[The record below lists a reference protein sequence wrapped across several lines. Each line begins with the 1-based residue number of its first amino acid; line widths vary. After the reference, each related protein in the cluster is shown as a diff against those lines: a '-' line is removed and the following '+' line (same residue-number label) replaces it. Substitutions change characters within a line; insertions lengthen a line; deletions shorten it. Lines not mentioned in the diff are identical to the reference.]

1 MAGSITQYLE
11 NKIVDHILGTATYTK
26 PSNVYIALF
35 TTLPTKT
42 TSGTEVTGGSYA
54 RQTGA
59 FTASVAGLSSNS
71 GNIDFTGMPT
81 CTVVGVGVYDSSTS
95 GNLLFFSPLDTNRS
109 VTAGDTF
116 RIATGD
122 FDISIN

>member
-11 NKIVDHILGTATYTK
+11 DKIVDHILGTATYTK
-26 PSNVYIALF
+26 PSSVYVALF
-35 TTLPTKT
+35 TVIPTKS

-54 RQTGA
+54 RQVAT
-59 FTASVAGLSSNS
+59 FTASSSGLSSNS
-71 GNIDFTGMPT
+71 GNIDFTSMPT
-81 CTVVGVGVYDSSTS
+81 CTVVGVGVYDSSTT
-95 GNLLFFSPLDTNRS
+95 GNLLFFSPLDTNKS